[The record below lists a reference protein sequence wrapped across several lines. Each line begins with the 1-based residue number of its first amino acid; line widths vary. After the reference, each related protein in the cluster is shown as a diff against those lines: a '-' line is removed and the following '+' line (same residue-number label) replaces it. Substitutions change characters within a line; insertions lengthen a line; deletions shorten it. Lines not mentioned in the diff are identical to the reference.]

1 MRLAVISD
9 IHGNLEALRSVLG
22 RIDESRCDEI
32 WCLGDIVGYGADPSA
47 CIELVRER
55 CSLVVAGNHDTAAT
69 RDQIPPGYNSLARQA
84 LLWTKARLSS
94 DEVTWL
100 RSLPV
105 TALRFS
111 CLACH
116 GSLRQRDAY
125 VDSDREARINLDLML
140 AQYPQASILL
150 CGHTHVKA
158 WATRETHWKSFSSG
172 TAFDWPEQGPL
183 LVNPGSIGQP
193 RDGNP
198 RASWALLDLDKRRC
212 ELKTTSYE
220 IGLTQEKIIKGGL
233 PIWLAERL
241 DSGT

>member
-1 MRLAVISD
+1 MRLAIISD

-55 CSLVVAGNHDTAAT
+55 CSLVVAGNHDTTAT

-125 VDSDREARINLDLML
+125 VDSDREARINLELMQ
-140 AQYPQASILL
+140 AQYPDASILL
-150 CGHTHVKA
+150 CGHTHVSMGGTGNPLEEFFVRNA
-158 WATRETHWKSFSSG
+158 DGRTRPYLGQSRFDRPAERWK
-172 TAFDWPEQGPL
+172 
-183 LVNPGSIGQP
+183 
-193 RDGNP
+193 P
-198 RASWALLDLDKRRC
+198 RASWALLDLETALR
-212 ELKTTSYE
+212 
-220 IGLTQEKIIKGGL
+220 
-233 PIWLAERL
+233 AENGIL
-241 DSGT
+241 